1 MIQIYANN
9 DLLETKEHIFG
20 GGERHVQMIEWPTD
34 KNSKI
39 KIVLSFEQD
48 GDIVALANYADA
60 IRRLGFWNIDLF
72 IPYFPGARQDRVC
85 NDGESLSVKVYA
97 DLINAMNFDSVH
109 VFDPHSDVVGA
120 VLDNAVLHDNIS
132 FVESCISEI
141 KGGGDD
147 IVLISPDAGSNKKI
161 YNVAKALGGK
171 YPVVRADKLRDVSN
185 GKIIETIIY
194 AQDLDGKTC
203 VIIDDIASKSG
214 TFMALAVKLKEMGA
228 KKVILVVSHYE
239 GVADIRKMQ
248 ESGIVGVYTTNSK
261 LWDIN
266 DYNKSGFIKCF
277 DIQKYM

>member
-20 GGERHVQMIEWPTD
+20 GGERHVQMIVWPTD
-34 KNSKI
+34 RNCKI

-48 GDIVALANYADA
+48 GDIVALANYVDA
-60 IRRLGFWNIDLF
+60 IRRLGFESIELF

-97 DLINAMNFDSVH
+97 NLINDMNFDSVH

-120 VLDNAVLHDNIS
+120 VLDNVVLHDNIS

-141 KGGGDD
+141 KNGDND

-161 YNVAKALGGK
+161 YNVAKALGGQ

-194 AQDLDGKTC
+194 AKDLDGKTC
-203 VIIDDIASKSG
+203 VIIDDICSYGG
-214 TFMALAVKLKEMGA
+214 TFCALSVKLKEMGA
-228 KKVILVVSHYE
+228 KNVILVVSHWE
-239 GVADIRKMQ
+239 GVASKDKLFDA
-248 ESGIVGVYTTNSK
+248 GISQVYTTDSK
-261 LWDIN
+261 PILGHHGMVKVFQCN
-266 DYNKSGFIKCF
+266 QHMK
-277 DIQKYM
+277 